1 MENPLSTPALL
12 GSELRTW
19 RKRRGLTQAIIATQL
34 GLMQK
39 SISAIETHT
48 AQTSVDRL
56 FQLLAA
62 LDLEVVVRARSG
74 PAAPGAEW

>member
-12 GSELRTW
+12 GSELRNW
-19 RKRRGLTQAIIATQL
+19 RKRRGLTQAIIATRL

-39 SISAIETHT
+39 SVSAIETHT

-74 PAAPGAEW
+74 PASPGAEW